1 MRIKLVSTIAAI
13 AVSATMVSAHLPS
26 ANDAR
31 FQIDRERM
39 RMSEENRLRNV
50 TYTFRNT
57 WNRDAQYNGDYANFR
72 GDTVQWGEYNGRP
85 LFWWAKF
92 WSKGDEPGT
101 LGVGGGTSP
110 WVMINS
116 VSASAS
122 SRGTPSNPV
131 QSWRGFGPNG
141 SINSGEARVATW
153 RNGAQGAY
161 SFTHDDIGPMP
172 FDKAIKPAFDLARE
186 PGFEEI
192 KMGWG
197 VFVGRMSDD
206 DWNNAL
212 VMVRDGHEMFN
223 HSYDHTSAA
232 DQYQWFYNK
241 QVIPDFDPSIP
252 YAIRGLTVRSLWYP
266 NPGSA
271 PAPWDNPGPTGLVVG
286 NPTTHNC
293 DPAWPNSPNRILTLS
308 DAGIRIEGPA
318 YWMGLAFST
327 DVCQRN
333 LFTGTPVMQGG
344 NGLGQL
350 RITPLGNTR
359 AITLPSG
366 MIVYVNYT
374 SQADLTGLPED
385 GSATDVRN
393 EGVLYATTP
402 AWLDPRQIDEQ
413 GENGW
418 SSNTVY
424 AAGGGVRADQ
434 GVPGLIAS
442 IFTVKAWEGPE
453 FTRNMRDA
461 NNRINERI
469 YNRIVNP
476 GKHFARGKRSEYYGY
491 PFDAYSLATH
501 GRLEQYGIFQARGG
515 SKTPVPMLH
524 DFFHPYAI
532 DFDAFWIDR
541 TDWTPGSGSSI
552 LDSRGDPIFTYPG
565 NAHVWLGL
573 NEMVDKIVASRGYM
587 IREFHSV
594 GDIADNAWFLDAQ
607 GRPNQPSNMWALNSP
622 AAQQGGWWGGIT
634 KNQLRQH
641 YNYIRPMIEDGRLV
655 VFTPSE
661 AVKYRLTAN
670 ATSNP
675 QLTLGTTHTLRVTA
689 NAAQVRAEQ
698 RDEISV
704 IVGIPATQNLNVE
717 YVGGAN
723 GVTNPRLAPRRLNSA
738 GTAWAINF
746 NPFVSNEVRLI
757 PGQNFVDPIWDCP
770 GCPTDIGGSDC
781 DPFTDPNCQ
790 VAISNVA
797 QRTTSY
803 AFTGIQNGRINLRLS
818 AGSYTAELYNLQGR
832 IVGRTDINAVNGVNA
847 TNLRTDNLAKGMF
860 ILRVKDARGAS
871 VLQHK
876 IMLK

>member
-39 RMSEENRLRNV
+39 RMSEESKLRNV
-50 TYTFRNT
+50 TYSFRQT
-57 WNRDAQYNGDYANFR
+57 WHRDSLYNGDYANFR
-72 GDTVQWGEYNGRP
+72 GDTVQHGTYNGRP

-101 LGVGGGTSP
+101 LGTGGGTSP

-116 VSASAS
+116 ASAS
-122 SRGTPSNPV
+122 DSPRGTPSNPV

-153 RNGAQGAY
+153 RNGAFGAY

-241 QVIPDFDPSIP
+241 DVIPDFDPSIP
-252 YAIRGLTVRSLWYP
+252 YAIRGLTVRSLWG
-266 NPGSA
+266 NLSWD
-271 PAPWDNPGPTGLVVG
+271 APWNNPPHLRLSGQLLG
-286 NPTTHNC
+286 NC
-293 DPAWPNSPNRILTLS
+293 DPRYAGDPIRILTMQ

-318 YWMGLAFST
+318 YWTGMSFST
-327 DVCQRN
+327 DNCVRGKVP
-333 LFTGTPVMQGG
+333 TT
-344 NGLGQL
+344 
-350 RITPLGNTR
+350 ITPLGTTQR
-359 AITLPSG
+359 VRLPSG
-366 MIVYVNYT
+366 MEVFINYT
-374 SQADLTGLPED
+374 FRDPRQDGAPED
-385 GSATDVRN
+385 GSNMEVRN

-402 AWLDPRQIDEQ
+402 AWLDLRQLDEQ

-418 SSNTVY
+418 NSNTVY
-424 AAGGGVRADQ
+424 GQGIGGNVRSDQ
-434 GVPGLIAS
+434 GAPGLIAS

-469 YNRIVNP
+469 YSRIVNP

-501 GRLEQYGIFQARGG
+501 QRLEQYGIFQARGG

-541 TDWTPGSGSSI
+541 RDWTPGSGSDI
-552 LDSRGDPIFTYPG
+552 LDSRGDPIFTFPG

-594 GDIADNAWFLDAQ
+594 AAIGDNDWFKDAQ
-607 GRPNQPSNMWALNSP
+607 GREDRPSNTWTLNSP

-634 KNQLRQH
+634 QNQLRQH

-675 QLTLGTTHTLRVTA
+675 QLTLGTTHTLRVTVNTA
-689 NAAQVRAEQ
+689 LRAEQ